1 MQDETTICWHTHRG
15 IWLLEQVQS
24 YVVQTGF
31 LYVNCFDHIKLDHG
45 LIHALIERW
54 IRETHMF
61 HLKHGKMTPTLQDV
75 MILLGLPIDRMT
87 VISTGVYN
95 RIVLY
100 ERTIG
105 LTPPSSKSKGGS
117 ICFKSI
123 KETFSTPPDD
133 DDEKVLWR
141 YKINYDLNMLIIC
154 YNCVNYYDNFNLI
167 IGMSEHIYFISLALY
182 YLLTSQ
188 RYMFICFIW
197 CSREISMSFPHIA
210 EDMLYWHPYI
220 VIYVLH
226 AWKWSNMLKDVC
238 YFYKYK

>member
-1 MQDETTICWHTHRG
+1 MQDKTTICWHTHRG
-15 IWLLEQVQS
+15 IWLLERVQS
-24 YVVQTGF
+24 YMVQTGF

-45 LIHALIERW
+45 LIHSLIERW
-54 IRETHMF
+54 RRETHMF

-95 RIVLY
+95 RIMLY
-100 ERTIG
+100 ERMIG
-105 LTPPSSKSKGGS
+105 LTPPSSKSKGGN

-133 DDEKVLWR
+133 GDEKVLWR

-167 IGMSEHIYFISLALY
+167 VGMSEHIYFISLALY

-188 RYMFICFIW
+188 RYMFHLLYLMLPRNFDVIPTYSWGYAVLTSLYSHICLACMKRIKHVEG
-197 CSREISMSFPHIA
+197 C
-210 EDMLYWHPYI
+210 LLLLQ
-220 VIYVLH
+220 V
-226 AWKWSNMLKDVC
+226 
-238 YFYKYK
+238 